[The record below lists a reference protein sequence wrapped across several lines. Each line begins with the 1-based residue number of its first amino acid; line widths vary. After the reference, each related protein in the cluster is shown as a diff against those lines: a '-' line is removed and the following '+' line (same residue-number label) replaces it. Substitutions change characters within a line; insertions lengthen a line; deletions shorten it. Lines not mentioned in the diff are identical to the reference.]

1 MSAQKLPRP
10 HVFTPPDLVII
21 TNGAYQNHK
30 RPLIG
35 RYGVE
40 LVGRTPLNTT
50 NFFPDMPILPPDVRG
65 VTHVTY
71 VHAENYTGNLIRHI
85 YGQGRAFLHTP
96 DVFSEPFGVSLAT
109 VRAVTD
115 LIEKH
120 QPVNAADIG
129 LRIGRYLD
137 DVIDIHGQ
145 TEEEQTILD
154 RAVGHLEEAIL
165 KCQASK

>member
-1 MSAQKLPRP
+1 MSTQKLPRP
-10 HVFTPPDLVII
+10 HVFTPPDLTLLIDDI
-21 TNGAYQNHK
+21 FGTRK
-30 RPLIG
+30 LPLVG
-35 RYGVE
+35 RYGTE
-40 LVGRTPLNTT
+40 LWARSPNPPL
-50 NFFPDMPILPPDVRG
+50 FGVPPDVRG
-65 VTHVTY
+65 FTLVTY
-71 VHAENYTGNLIRHI
+71 VHPVHYAQQESKYFHGE
-85 YGQGRAFLHTP
+85 GRAFLHTP

-120 QPVNAADIG
+120 PPVNAADIG

-154 RAVGHLEEAIL
+154 RAVGHLEETIL
-165 KCQASK
+165 KCQSSK

>member
-1 MSAQKLPRP
+1 MSTQKLPRP
-10 HVFTPPDLVII
+10 HVFTPPDLLII

-35 RYGVE
+35 RYSVE
-40 LVGRTPLNTT
+40 LVGRTPRDPI
-50 NFFPDMPILPPDVRG
+50 NFFLDTPILPPNVRG
-65 VTHVTY
+65 VTRVTY
-71 VHAENYTGNLIRHI
+71 VHAENYTGKLIRHV

-115 LIEKH
+115 LIESH
-120 QPVNAADIG
+120 QPINAGDIG
-129 LRIGRYLD
+129 IRIGRYLD

-145 TEEEQTILD
+145 TEEEQQILD
-154 RAVGHLEEAIL
+154 RAADKLAEAIA
-165 KCQASK
+165 KCQSSK

>member
-10 HVFTPPDLVII
+10 HVFTPPDLTLIYPDLIGRRVV
-21 TNGAYQNHK
+21 K
-30 RPLIG
+30 PLIG
-35 RYGVE
+35 RYGTE
-40 LVGRTPLNTT
+40 LWARTPNSQR
-50 NFFPDMPILPPDVRG
+50 PGLPSDVRG
-65 VTHVTY
+65 LTFVTY
-71 VHAENYTGNLIRHI
+71 VHEANYAFQEAR
-85 YGQGRAFLHTP
+85 YFYCEGRAFLHTP

-115 LIEKH
+115 LIERH

-129 LRIGRYLD
+129 VRIARYLD

-145 TEEEQTILD
+145 TEDEQQILD